1 MAAPEPPLVPSFPM
15 TDLEAEL
22 MAPGAQAVQAALVA
36 RFEALQARIRE
47 TMDAGLAPAEFA
59 RAQAIGNALAA
70 AKEVVLILR

>member
-1 MAAPEPPLVPSFPM
+1 
-15 TDLEAEL
+15 
-22 MAPGAQAVQAALVA
+22 
-36 RFEALQARIRE
+36 LQARIRE